1 MIKNSFRLTKVVIF
15 NIDNR
20 KDSIQRRKPDDAA
33 NNFSDLGYESVVLEV
48 VKGENVYLVKH
59 SATGYANI
67 PATSSTTA
75 YRTLQQCMLDLEVS
89 TKITR

>member
-1 MIKNSFRLTKVVIF
+1 MIKNYFRLTKVVIF

-20 KDSIQRRKPDDAA
+20 KDSIQRRKPDGAA
-33 NNFSDLGYESVVLEV
+33 NIFSGLGYESVVLED
-48 VKGENVYLVKH
+48 ENVYLVKH